1 MKRSSI
7 LSMVFLAGMAITSF
21 AVAEEKRLN
30 IFSWA
35 GIFDDETLQGFQK
48 STGVTPQYDAFVSD
62 EALETA
68 LLTGGSGYDIVTPSA
83 SPFLAHEIRAGV
95 LQKLDPN
102 QIPNLKNLD
111 PALMDLLKLSDT
123 KNEFAIIAAWG
134 TTGLGLNMTK
144 VKERLPGVSLDSYDV
159 LFKPENAARLADCGI
174 AILDSP
180 VDVIPI
186 VLKYLKL
193 DPNSED
199 PADLQKAVDVLN
211 GLRPSLRYI
220 DSSKYMNDLASGEI
234 CAAIGWSGDVLT
246 AAQGAKEA
254 GSTAKIE
261 YVIPKEGTLVWMT
274 AMAVPA
280 DAPHPEAAFAF
291 INHTLDPKVA
301 AHLAEITG
309 FPSAVPESRQY
320 LSPEMADSPVL
331 FPSPEVMKTLFLG
344 GTSSDEYVRARTR
357 AWTTFRNGI

>member
-1 MKRSSI
+1 MKRIAI
-7 LSMVFLAGMAITSF
+7 LSMVFLAGVAATSF
-21 AVAEEKRLN
+21 ALAEDKRLN

-35 GIFDDETLQGFQK
+35 GIFDDETLQGYQK
-48 STGVTPQYDAFVSD
+48 NTGVTPQYDAFVSD

-95 LQKLDPN
+95 LQKLAPN
-102 QIPNLKNLD
+102 QIPNLKKLD
-111 PALMDLLKLSDT
+111 PALMELLKSSDP

-144 VKERLPGVSLDSYDV
+144 VRERLPGVSLDSYDV
-159 LFKPENAARLADCGI
+159 LFKPQNAAKLADCGI

-180 VDVIPI
+180 VDIVPI

-199 PADLQKAVDVLN
+199 PADLRKAIDVLN

-234 CAAIGWSGDVLT
+234 CAVIGWSGDILT
-246 AAQGAKEA
+246 AAQGAREVD
-254 GSTAKIE
+254 STADIE

-320 LSPEMADSPVL
+320 IRPEMASSTVL